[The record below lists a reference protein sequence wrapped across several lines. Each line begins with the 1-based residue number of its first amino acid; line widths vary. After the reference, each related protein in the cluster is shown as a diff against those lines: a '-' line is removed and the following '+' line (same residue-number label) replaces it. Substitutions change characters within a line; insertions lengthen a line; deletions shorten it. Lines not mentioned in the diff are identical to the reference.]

1 MNPLTVN
8 LRKHHM
14 LKLYHYWSST
24 CSRRVRITLAEK
36 GIDWA
41 SHHVDIHGKK
51 EHLEDWYKKINPNSF
66 VPALD
71 HDGKILIESLVIMQ
85 YLDEVFDTGTKLIP
99 QDAYLRGMMR
109 IWMDRFEYAVHKA
122 VNALSHSRS
131 HGEKFEGVSNDELRA
146 LWMKV
151 GNPEK
156 RRILLHRLEYGV
168 SEAEEASAIERIET
182 VLDMM
187 ELQLEKTPWLCGDQL
202 TLADIA
208 MAPYPDRFQANRL
221 GMLTD
226 FSKRPCYGEW
236 VAKIQSL
243 PSYVE
248 AYAFPNPKVA

>member
-1 MNPLTVN
+1 MDI
-8 LRKHHM
+8 RHM

-36 GIDWA
+36 QIDWT
-41 SHHVDIHGKK
+41 SHHVDIHRKK
-51 EHLEDWYKKINPNSF
+51 EQLEDWYKQINPNSY

-71 HDGKILIESLVIMQ
+71 HDGRILIESLVIMQ
-85 YLDEVFDTGTKLIP
+85 YLDEVYDTGTSLVP
-99 QDAYLRGMMR
+99 DDAYRRGMMR

-131 HGEKFEGVSNDELRA
+131 HSDKFVGVSHDELKA

-168 SEAEEASAIERIET
+168 SEAEETSAIERIEN

-187 ELQLEKTPWLCGDQL
+187 EAQLAQTPWLCGDTL

-208 MAPYPDRFQANRL
+208 MAPYPERFEANKL
-221 GMLTD
+221 DMLTD
-226 FSKRPCYGEW
+226 FSKRPHYGNW

-243 PSYVE
+243 PSYKE
-248 AYAFPNPKVA
+248 AYAFPNPDAA